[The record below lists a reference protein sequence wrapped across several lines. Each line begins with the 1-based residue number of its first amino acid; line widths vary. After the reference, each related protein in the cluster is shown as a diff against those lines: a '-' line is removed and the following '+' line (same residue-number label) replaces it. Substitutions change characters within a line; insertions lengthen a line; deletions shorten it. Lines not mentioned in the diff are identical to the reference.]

1 MPEPEQRRYARV
13 NISWPVIVEA
23 GSRLLHVHTLNVSRG
38 GAKVGLTEPL
48 KVGTLAHL
56 YFHRPNEPP
65 LDVPAM
71 VWRTDPDGV
80 AFLFIGNNQESLT
93 PASPS

>member
-1 MPEPEQRRYARV
+1 MPEPERRRHARV

-23 GSRLLHVHTLNVSRG
+23 GNRLLHVHTLNVSRG

-48 KVGTLAHL
+48 KVGTLAQL
-56 YFHRPNEPP
+56 YFHRLNEPP

-71 VWRTDPDGV
+71 VWRADPDGV